1 MHLSLVILGAG
12 ILPPGKAALLVPRF
26 LPLFLPSLSPRSLAP
41 LPRPTFP
48 FVTVSPPSLIS
59 FHFPFFFRF
68 SRIAYI
74 SFFQRGVASR
84 CYPCFPV
91 SSSSSILPFRFDEA
105 TITRPLVPLPP
116 PNFAGLVDFRASPF
130 AFLPTPP
137 PFSPSSIH
145 PSIPLSIRAVPFFK
159 VSHLPRQSH
168 FLPDFANPSVSK
180 NRGFEFPRIVFPPL
194 SNGLVLSLL
203 PSLSFPPRYLFPAQT
218 RLISVFF
225 FLLLLFPFP
234 LSFRSNL
241 SIFIPPPLLDLATN
255 SPPSQRAFKSR
266 SSSQERGAIEIS

>member
-68 SRIAYI
+68 SRIAYT

-91 SSSSSILPFRFDEA
+91 SSSSSILLFRFDEA

-180 NRGFEFPRIVFPPL
+180 NRGFEFPRIVF
-194 SNGLVLSLL
+194 SSL
-203 PSLSFPPRYLFPAQT
+203 PSPTASFSRYCLLSFFSPAVS
-218 RLISVFF
+218 ISCSDSSHLGI
-225 FLLLLFPFP
+225 FL
-234 LSFRSNL
+234 
-241 SIFIPPPLLDLATN
+241 
-255 SPPSQRAFKSR
+255 
-266 SSSQERGAIEIS
+266 SSSSFSFSSLVSFEFIHLHSASSSRPSDKLSSLAASF